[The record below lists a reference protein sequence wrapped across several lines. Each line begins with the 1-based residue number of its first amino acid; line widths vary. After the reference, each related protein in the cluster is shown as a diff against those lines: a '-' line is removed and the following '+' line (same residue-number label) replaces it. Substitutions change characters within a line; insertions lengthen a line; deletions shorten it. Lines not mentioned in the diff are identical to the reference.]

1 MSWQGYRQS
10 MLGDSL
16 VEALDTF
23 VTQGKITPE
32 QAMVILSHFDKSTSK
47 YLGTSTIKAALKGD
61 LHTYRSYDEVYTLL
75 VKDCEI
81 ILSGKDEGQT
91 STSVGSGQQP
101 NKVTLKSDM
110 VKLVCQDAK
119 VGQRPQR

>member
-1 MSWQGYRQS
+1 M
-10 MLGDSL
+10 
-16 VEALDTF
+16 
-23 VTQGKITPE
+23 
-32 QAMVILSHFDKSTSK
+32 
-47 YLGTSTIKAALKGD
+47 
-61 LHTYRSYDEVYTLL
+61 YTLL

-81 ILSGKDEGQT
+81 ILSGKEERPG
-91 STSVGSGQQP
+91 GSNASAGGQQP

>member
-61 LHTYRSYDEVYTLL
+61 LHTYR
-75 VKDCEI
+75 
-81 ILSGKDEGQT
+81 
-91 STSVGSGQQP
+91 
-101 NKVTLKSDM
+101 
-110 VKLVCQDAK
+110 
-119 VGQRPQR
+119 

>member
-1 MSWQGYRQS
+1 

-61 LHTYRSYDEVYTLL
+61 LHTYR
-75 VKDCEI
+75 
-81 ILSGKDEGQT
+81 
-91 STSVGSGQQP
+91 
-101 NKVTLKSDM
+101 
-110 VKLVCQDAK
+110 
-119 VGQRPQR
+119 